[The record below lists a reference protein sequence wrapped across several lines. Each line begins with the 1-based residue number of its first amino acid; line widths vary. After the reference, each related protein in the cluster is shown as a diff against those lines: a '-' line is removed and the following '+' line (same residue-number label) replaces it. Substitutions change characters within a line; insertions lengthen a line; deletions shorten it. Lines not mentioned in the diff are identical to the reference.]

1 MSFIPLT
8 RPWIEEED
16 ITAVTTALREGNLM
30 GDGPQC
36 RELEILLAERLGAAR
51 VLLTTSCTHALELA
65 MMVAGLG
72 PGDEV
77 ILPSFTFTSTATCVV
92 QCGATPVFADIDER
106 HFNLDPASVQRA
118 ITPRTRALLVMHYA
132 GHACPMAELQALA
145 DQHGLMIIEDAAH
158 GLDARYQGREL
169 GTLGRLG
176 TLSFHATKNLVCGEG
191 GALIC
196 TDEADGRKAEIARE
210 KGTNRAAYFRGE
222 VDKYSW
228 VAPGSSYVLSNL
240 LGALALQQFRRL
252 DAIGAGRR
260 RLAQRYLAALADLP
274 GLQLPTVEPYAETN
288 WHIFAT
294 LVDPAWRPAL
304 LQALK
309 ERGVGAASHYVPLH
323 SSPYGQSL
331 GWRPEDLPV
340 TERLAAG
347 VLRLPIYPQLTDAEV
362 DTVSAAVR
370 ESLVVVG

>member
-1 MSFIPLT
+1 MSVIPLT

-16 ITAVTTALREGNLM
+16 IAAVTAALREGNLM

-36 RELEILLAERLGAAR
+36 RELEALLAERLGAAR

-72 PGDEV
+72 PGAEV

-106 HFNLDPASVQRA
+106 HLNLDPASVERA

-176 TLSFHATKNLVCGEG
+176 TVSFHATKNLVCGEG

-196 TDEADGRKAEIARE
+196 TNEADARRAEIARE

-228 VAPGSSYVLSNL
+228 MAPGSSYVLSNL

-252 DAIGAGRR
+252 AAIGAGRR
-260 RLAQRYLAALADLP
+260 RLAQRYLTALAHLP

-294 LVDPAWRPAL
+294 LVDPARRPAL

-331 GWRPEDLPV
+331 GWQAADLPV

-347 VLRLPIYPQLTDAEV
+347 VLRLPLYPQLTDAEADQV
-362 DTVSAAVR
+362 IVAVR
-370 ESLVVVG
+370 ESLAVAG